1 MLKKWKWFIF
11 FQSTNHCISSCLCVL
26 CILRWYI
33 FKPNSEKS
41 ENPSCWSMAVCVV
54 CCIFTFCVS
63 QLQDMN
69 TCLVGSGLL
78 QGSSTSWPIHSVSPK
93 PLRPLRVVVSPA
105 FREARGKFVLMEC
118 DPETPSI
125 NTFFFKV
132 EHSEYKVFL
141 ACSKLKKITSGTN
154 QNCMKACFIY
164 VCEMLRSRWFYLL
177 IRWHIFTKNKT
188 YIHGKILSFCCVCVL
203 KHIAPEVAIYLL
215 LFRHII
221 AEINKVLCC
230 VLKCDCSVCV
240 IN

>member
-1 MLKKWKWFIF
+1 MLKCPKNLNRCPQIASFTKPTLHNVKTLHLLSSVKKKRHFGSWNLKILKKWKWFIF
-11 FQSTNHCISSCLCVL
+11 FQSTNRCISSCLCVL

-93 PLRPLRVVVSPA
+93 PLRPLRVVVSLA

-125 NTFFFKV
+125 NTFFF
-132 EHSEYKVFL
+132 
-141 ACSKLKKITSGTN
+141 
-154 QNCMKACFIY
+154 
-164 VCEMLRSRWFYLL
+164 
-177 IRWHIFTKNKT
+177 
-188 YIHGKILSFCCVCVL
+188 LSWTQWIQGVSCL
-203 KHIAPEVAIYLL
+203 
-215 LFRHII
+215 
-221 AEINKVLCC
+221 
-230 VLKCDCSVCV
+230 
-240 IN
+240 